1 MTERN
6 SHTMRKRL
14 LAVSLAAIVPFSLAG
29 VASAADGQYLLAPP
43 SGPAGT
49 VVTASDADGDCAV
62 PVESADPFV
71 IFVIA
76 SDQGLLDDNDAD
88 LTSAGTFSLT
98 ATSPAGT
105 PAGTYNVFVECYRDR
120 AAFEEDDPFELEEK
134 QNRVLASYE
143 ADGVNTAYV
152 ETLGVGENL
161 PPMPLFIAPGAH
173 VLVPLEETYLRTW
186 DDSPKALRR
195 LVE

>member
-88 LTSAGTFSLT
+88 LTSTGTFSVT
-98 ATSPAGT
+98 ATIPAGT

-120 AAFEEDDPFELEEK
+120 ETFQDDEPFFEFPDRTFVVTAPVVTAPPVVSPPRPAGPAAARP
-134 QNRVLASYE
+134 
-143 ADGVNTAYV
+143 
-152 ETLGVGENL
+152 
-161 PPMPLFIAPGAH
+161 APAA
-173 VLVPLEETYLRTW
+173 
-186 DDSPKALRR
+186 PKAKPASAVKAQPRFTG
-195 LVE
+195 